1 MDTKEN
7 KGFENVMKCTKCGK
21 ELKLVSTSETK
32 HDDKYW
38 NAVRR
43 KYVCEDCNLSFD
55 TIERFEIIKPI
66 IFIIKENYCEQFS
79 EEKLRRTLNDVLIA
93 ELYPT
98 LIEDIVDSW
107 YLYALHNSNNVI
119 EDDNGIGKLRV
130 AYTINTLVEFV
141 VRKLCDVGLKS
152 YAFDFLC
159 VHNKSLING
168 MQLPI
173 KLIDELKLEAREED
187 CDDE

>member
-1 MDTKEN
+1 MNNIDKN

-32 HDDKYW
+32 IEDKYW

-43 KYVCEDCNLSFD
+43 KYVCEDCELSFD
-55 TIERFEIIKPI
+55 TIERFEIIKPMI
-66 IFIIKENYCEQFS
+66 YIIKEDYCEKFS
-79 EEKLRRTLNDVLIA
+79 EEKFRKTLNDVLIA

-107 YLYALHNSNNVI
+107 YMYALHNSNAVV
-119 EDDNGIGKLRV
+119 EDDDGIGSLRV

-141 VRKLCDVGLKS
+141 VRKLCDVGLNS
-152 YAFDFLC
+152 YAFDYLC
-159 VHNKSLING
+159 AHNRCLLDG
-168 MQLPI
+168 MKLPVR
-173 KLIDELKLEAREED
+173 LIDELNLEVREED
-187 CDDE
+187 CDV